1 MDIDMCKSFIAIEMI
16 DRETEKIVA
25 NIQGTM
31 YFGKILPHAR
41 INLEGY
47 VMRSGLGTMWF
58 IATHYVLAS
67 TVESI
72 QKEINRM
79 KGMYPNAKIKV
90 TERGK
95 QLIDKL
101 KLNVS
106 NE

>member
-1 MDIDMCKSFIAIEMI
+1 MDIDMCKSFTAIEMI
-16 DRETEKIVA
+16 DRETENTVA
-25 NIQGTM
+25 SIQGTM

-79 KGMYPNAKIKV
+79 KEMHPNAKINV

-95 QLIDKL
+95 QFIDKL
-101 KLNVS
+101 KLNIS

>member
-47 VMRSGLGTMWF
+47 VMHSGLGTMWF

-79 KGMYPNAKIKV
+79 KGMHPNAKIKV